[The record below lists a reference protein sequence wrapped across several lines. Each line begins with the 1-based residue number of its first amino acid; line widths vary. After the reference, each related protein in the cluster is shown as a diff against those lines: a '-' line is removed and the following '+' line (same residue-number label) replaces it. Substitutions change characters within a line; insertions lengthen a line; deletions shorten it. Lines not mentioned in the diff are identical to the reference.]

1 MEGQINLIVV
11 SLSGLS
17 NAATKMAKSCA
28 QLRHGSGL
36 HHLRVYKWFGCVP
49 QPVFR
54 WYMCVLVKF
63 SVYFFYFMIVHVMSF
78 VLFFVYVLKHGLFR
92 PTDVSCLLLI

>member
-1 MEGQINLIVV
+1 MKKRNVQQVEGQINLIVV

-63 SVYFFYFMIVHVMSF
+63 SVYFF
-78 VLFFVYVLKHGLFR
+78 LFHDSSCYVFR
-92 PTDVSCLLLI
+92 VVFCLCFKTWTL